1 MVKRANQ
8 TLAII
13 VESHPAQ
20 VAKIGDKIDL
30 SIDFNGLPTKIM
42 RDFGNGKT
50 LTCDSRQS
58 CGSTSYVYTQPG
70 TYQVRASV
78 IYDDQPTLEGSVVV
92 KIKE

>member
-13 VESHPAQ
+13 VDSHPAQ
-20 VAKIGDKIDL
+20 VAKVGDKIDF
-30 SIDFNGLPTKIM
+30 SIDFNGLPAKIL

-58 CGSTSYVYTQPG
+58 CGSTSYVYTQAG
-70 TYQVRASV
+70 TYQVRTSV
-78 IYDDQPTLEGSVVV
+78 VYDDQPTLEGSIVL
-92 KIKE
+92 KIQ